1 MTPAIRRNVIDNDIC
16 VDDLEVRQMVVAA
29 VALVAAI
36 AWDQGMLSA
45 PVAISILGV
54 IYVTHRQKRTGR
66 ILIPAVIVG
75 VCLSAQARQVLQ
87 LQQWSPDAPVI
98 SATTIRLLQTPRVTG
113 GSTGFI
119 AATYDR
125 ELPRRLRVRWFAPPE
140 LSSGQC
146 WRVTLEF
153 LPVAK
158 QRSSLRELSD
168 HVWGIGAEARV
179 RGSASLVQCGAFT
192 RAVAF
197 LRDRVRLSLRQALP
211 TGNPRAVLLAL
222 TLGERNELSEPLLR
236 EFQRT
241 GLSHLMAISGLHIG
255 LAASVGFL
263 CLRWCATPL
272 ARVSQDFG
280 WVGALLSASLYALLS
295 GFGLPAQRAL
305 LATVLLALSHWQ
317 RTRVDLARLVALAA
331 AFLLC
336 IDPNQ
341 FPSASFLMSFGAVA
355 LLSLLQFVVR
365 RRYRTASG
373 WHQTV
378 LAQCCLSLVLGVAT
392 GAFFGVFSWGS
403 LPMNL
408 VLIPWFGF
416 VVVPA
421 MLASAL
427 SALLIPELATV
438 LWPLVSMAVEPALF
452 VTSFTSATPFA
463 ASELAT
469 VSTGVISTIV
479 AASLW
484 VTISGLPGRCVA
496 LVALGLLFIVRPAP
510 PATGCIVVHAHS
522 VGHGLAMTVRAGSD
536 TVVYDAGPRWRG
548 GDTGQRVLLPF
559 LQEQGIATVTMAIVS
574 HGDMDHIGGF
584 WSLQQ
589 GIPVEHWLGTDTWP
603 CNAGQ
608 RWRRFGTTY
617 TVLWPVPDLLFDSD
631 NDRSCVLLV
640 ETRGGARVLLPG
652 DIEARAERE
661 VVMLYGLRSDL
672 VIVPH
677 HGSRTS
683 SSKAFVGATRPL
695 EGWVSNAQRKG
706 WQMPH
711 PVVVENW
718 SRAGTRLRETA
729 ISGRLMTRMCE
740 SRRRTP
746 TN

>member
-1 MTPAIRRNVIDNDIC
+1 
-16 VDDLEVRQMVVAA
+16 MVVAA

-36 AWDQGMLSA
+36 AWDQGILSA
-45 PVAISILGV
+45 PAAIAVLAVVLV
-54 IYVTHRQKRTGR
+54 IHRQKPVGR
-66 ILIPAVIVG
+66 ILVPAVIVG
-75 VCLSAQARQVLQ
+75 VCLSAQAREVLH
-87 LQQWSPDAPVI
+87 LQQWTHEPPVI
-98 SATTIRLLQTPRVTG
+98 SAATIRLLQTPHVTG
-113 GSTGFI
+113 GSTGFV

-125 ELPRRLRVRWFAPPE
+125 ELPRRLRVRWFEPPE

-158 QRSSLRELSD
+158 QRSTVRALSD

-179 RGSASLVQCGAFT
+179 RGSASLVQCGAFP

-197 LRDRVRLSLRQALP
+197 LRDRVRLSLRRALP
-211 TGNPRAVLLAL
+211 AGDSRAVLLAL
-222 TLGERNELSEPLLR
+222 TLGERNELSGPLLR
-236 EFQRT
+236 DFQRT

-263 CLRWCATPL
+263 CLRWCAAPL

-280 WVGALLSASLYALLS
+280 WIGALLSASLYAFLS

-305 LATVLLALSHWQ
+305 LATMLLALAHWQ
-317 RTRVDLARLVALAA
+317 RTQVDLIRLVALAA

-355 LLSLLQFVVR
+355 QLSLLQFVLR
-365 RRYRTASG
+365 RRYRVASG

-378 LAQCCLSLVLGVAT
+378 LTQCCLSLVLGVAT
-392 GAFFGVFSWGS
+392 GAFFGVFSWSS

-416 VVVPA
+416 VVVPV

-427 SALLIPELATV
+427 SALLYPELANV
-438 LWPLVSMAVEPALF
+438 LWPLVSMTVEPALF
-452 VTSFTSATPFA
+452 VTSLVSATPFA
-463 ASELAT
+463 AIELAA
-469 VSTGVISTIV
+469 VPIGLMATIV
-479 AASLW
+479 AAALW
-484 VTISGLPGRCVA
+484 VAISGLPARCVA
-496 LVALGLLFIVRPAP
+496 LAALGLLLIVRPAP
-510 PATGCIVVHAHS
+510 PATGCIEVHAHS

-548 GDTGQRVLLPF
+548 GDAGQRVLLPF
-559 LQEQGIATVTMAIVS
+559 LQQQGIATVTMAMVS
-574 HGDMDHIGGF
+574 HSDMDHIGGF

-589 GIPVEHWLGTDTWP
+589 GIRVEHWLGTDTWP
-603 CNAGQ
+603 CSAGQ
-608 RWRRFGTTY
+608 RWQRFGTAY
-617 TVLWPVPDLLFDSD
+617 TVLWPVPDVPFKND
-631 NDRSCVLLV
+631 NDRSCVLLI
-640 ETRGGARVLLPG
+640 ETLGGARVLLPG
-652 DIEARAERE
+652 DIEAGAERE
-661 VVMLYGLRSDL
+661 VVMLYGLQSDL

-677 HGSRTS
+677 HGSITS
-683 SSKAFVGATRPL
+683 SSKAFVAATRPL

-711 PVVVENW
+711 PVVVQNW
-718 SRAGTRLRETA
+718 SGAGTRLRETA
-729 ISGRLMTRMCE
+729 TSGSLMTRMCE
-740 SRRRTP
+740 SPRRTL